1 MKITRRTF
9 VATVLYP
16 DGSEEEVIVSGAGTM
31 MRSIRDVEHW
41 TWQQGKPGRCKSM
54 CQMSEKQIREE
65 KLA

>member
-1 MKITRRTF
+1 MKVTRRIF
-9 VATVLYP
+9 LATILYP
-16 DGSEEEVIVSGAGTM
+16 DGSKEEVIVSGTGTM
-31 MRSIRDVEHW
+31 MRAIQELERW